1 MISDFIPRTIEK
13 SEFYG
18 NSVPSSLR
26 LMEMD
31 HTASILPYTIMTSP
45 LHHKTQRLSSQ
56 GTQGPS
62 SPAEISFKLKG
73 LETGPLNFSYSDVT
87 LLL

>member
-1 MISDFIPRTIEK
+1 MLLGGSD
-13 SEFYG
+13 
-18 NSVPSSLR
+18 V
-26 LMEMD
+26 EMD

-73 LETGPLNFSYSDVT
+73 LETGPLNFSYSDVGCDT
-87 LLL
+87 TFTTKKVSYA